1 MKRIASLLFTAA
13 VSAVSL
19 TGCVVYDG
27 YGYYEDDYYGDDHY
41 DSYDSY
47 RPARSYGP
55 SYSTTIRYSNYSPDY
70 IYWSGYYSALWPTYR
85 YYYDPIFCP
94 DFYYGVTYFPVSYF
108 GIHYSRY
115 QWPYYHAYSPYRYS
129 YYDNYYD
136 WRWRRSGR
144 GYYDNYNNYPS
155 YAQHR
160 FGSARNE
167 SERIAAYT
175 GMDRYRGLASPG
187 VQAQPYDRSHVFG
200 WRNDGVQGHYPDTSS
215 GPRPYFQQANVDPMD
230 WRVNPPG
237 GRGYDVRGQ
246 DVRGQGMRGQDVRG
260 QDVRGNGSVG
270 RYSGGAYNEST
281 QIQRQSG
288 GWREPANEN
297 TERPGFSGDRGNV
310 GNLPQGQ
317 GTNPRSNWREPPQR
331 ESGWVSE
338 APPMRQPSQIQRESS
353 PRFEQPEQRFE
364 RGGNRFERSEPSTWP
379 SQRTEQPQVE
389 RYEMPQRSEPRFERS
404 EPRYEAP
411 QRSEPRFEMPQR
423 SEPRFERSEP
433 RFEAPQRSEP
443 RFEMPQRSEPR
454 FERSEPRFEAPQ
466 RSEPRFE
473 APQRSEPSF
482 ERSSNDDGGSARQ
495 ESMRMS
501 RGDDREQ

>member
-27 YGYYEDDYYGDDHY
+27 YGYYDDDYYEDDHY

-55 SYSTTIRYSNYSPDY
+55 SYSTSIRYSGYAPDY
-70 IYWSGYYSALWPTYR
+70 VYWSGYYSALWPTYR
-85 YYYDPIFCP
+85 YYYDPIFFP

-136 WRWRRSGR
+136 WRWRRNGR
-144 GYYDNYNNYPS
+144 DYHNDQYNYSRY
-155 YAQHR
+155 R

-187 VQAQPYDRSHVFG
+187 VQTQPYDRSHVFG
-200 WRNDGVQGHYPDTSS
+200 WRNDGVQGHYPNQA

-237 GRGYDVRGQ
+237 GRG
-246 DVRGQGMRGQDVRG
+246 
-260 QDVRGNGSVG
+260 QDVRGNGAVN
-270 RYSGGAYNEST
+270 RYSGGAYSEST
-281 QIQRQSG
+281 QIQRQTGS
-288 GWREPANEN
+288 WREPAYDNAQ
-297 TERPGFSGDRGNV
+297 RPGFSGERSNAGNT
-310 GNLPQGQ
+310 GNYPQGQ
-317 GTNPRSNWREPPQR
+317 VTSPRNNWREAPQR

-338 APPMRQPSQIQRESS
+338 APPIRGQSQMQRESS
-353 PRFEQPEQRFE
+353 PRFEAPDQRFE
-364 RGGNRFERSEPSTWP
+364 RGGNRFERPSSSDWQRQQVQESQPQRIEMPQRAEPRFERAEP
-379 SQRTEQPQVE
+379 RYEAPQRTEQ
-389 RYEMPQRSEPRFERS
+389 RFEMPQRSEPRFERS

-411 QRSEPRFEMPQR
+411 QR
-423 SEPRFERSEP
+423 
-433 RFEAPQRSEP
+433 AEP

-473 APQRSEPSF
+473 APQRSEPRFERSQPSF
-482 ERSSNDDGGSARQ
+482 ERPSNNDGGSARQ

-501 RGDDREQ
+501 RGEDNEQ